1 MVTKKNVVWDSGDLD
16 DALFDSW
23 DEEKETAA
31 IAEAAAA
38 MDVKYI
44 IIEGRIF
51 AGKFPDGTIIK
62 APLDISLD
70 QIDAI
75 SAENDAQVDQVKELF
90 RMIGDEAAAVELEKQ
105 NLASTIIY
113 AQKFFAVF
121 QRITEA
127 ALGKSGLAN

>member
-1 MVTKKNVVWDSGDLD
+1 MATKNVVWDSGDID

-23 DEEKETAA
+23 DEEKEEAA

-38 MDVKYI
+38 MDVKYVI
-44 IIEGRIF
+44 IDGRTF

-75 SAENDAQVDQVKELF
+75 SAENDAQVDQVKALF

-105 NLASTIIY
+105 NLASTIIF
-113 AQKFFAVF
+113 AQKFFATF